1 MTTPPLSPATIRLPD
16 EIHQLLAEIL
26 SFFRKEKEDPGEI
39 WMVGGTI
46 RDLLLGRGKVFDLDL
61 AVSRSPIGPAQRVA
75 RGQSAGFVVL
85 DKEREVARVVKS
97 LQGEIVTVDFA
108 RYRAPTI
115 DEDLRDR
122 DFTINAIAIKLD
134 WPLLERNL
142 PIYDPLGGVADLRAR
157 MVRPCSD
164 HLFREDPLRILR
176 AYRFGATLGFAFD
189 PNLETLIVR
198 DVHLLKAVSRERIR
212 DEFFKVLSAPD
223 SHRWL
228 RSMAQTGVLREI
240 LPEFE
245 ATRGITQ
252 NDWHHLDVFD
262 HTLLTLEKFEEL
274 LGKSPPRSENTGETG
289 ETTAPAGHPMAILR
303 APPRRWSKVAAFL
316 DEPISGS
323 RTYLELFKFGC
334 LLHDIGKPA
343 CRKVVPVPNGKGKV
357 ETAPKPGR
365 GGRSLPGLP
374 EPDAGKLANG
384 NQAHVP
390 GETTAADGRVVFH
403 GHEMEGCKMVKPI
416 GDAWKLSVN
425 EIAFLQKV
433 VKNHMRPGVILQELD
448 QKPESAR
455 TQERDRLLFRFFSET
470 GRDGV
475 GIALMSL
482 ADRLSA
488 RGTQQDEDLD
498 RFAAGIGGFIDSFY
512 QQTENARLPVLL
524 TGNDLITQFRLS
536 PGPLFKEILGAL
548 KEAQALGEV
557 QTRDQAV
564 EFVSRFLSQRK
575 G

>member
-1 MTTPPLSPATIRLPD
+1 MTASAGTPRTIRLPD
-16 EIHQLLAEIL
+16 EVHHLLAGIL

-39 WMVGGTI
+39 WLVGGAI
-46 RDLLLGRGKVFDLDL
+46 RDLLLGREAVYDLDL

-85 DKEREVARVVKS
+85 DQEREVARVVKS
-97 LQGEIVTVDFA
+97 LHGRVVTVDFA
-108 RYRAPTI
+108 RYRAPTL

-122 DFTINAIAIKLD
+122 DFTINAIAIKLA
-134 WPLLERNL
+134 WPLLERDL
-142 PIYDPLGGVADLRAR
+142 PIYDPLGGVADLQAKV
-157 MVRPCSD
+157 VRPCSD

-176 AYRFGATLGFAFD
+176 AYRFAATLGFAIHPD
-189 PNLETLIVR
+189 LETLIVR
-198 DVHLLKAVSRERIR
+198 DVHLLKAVSAERIR
-212 DEFFKVLSAPD
+212 DEFFKVLSASD
-223 SHRWL
+223 SARWV

-262 HTLLTLEKFEEL
+262 HTLLTLEKFEGL
-274 LGKSPPRSENTGETG
+274 LGQSAFSRSWG
-289 ETTAPAGHPMAILR
+289 
-303 APPRRWSKVAAFL
+303 KVQAFL
-316 DEPISGS
+316 AEPISGA

-343 CRKVVPVPNGKGKV
+343 CRKVLPPSGGKAKI
-357 ETAPKPGR
+357 AAAAKPSR
-365 GGRSLPGLP
+365 NEEALP
-374 EPDAGKLANG
+374 EGAVADRLVTEAGCG
-384 NQAHVP
+384 GP
-390 GETTAADGRVVFH
+390 GPVEPGDSEGRVVFH
-403 GHEMEGCKMVKPI
+403 GHEMVGAKMVEEI
-416 GDAWKLSVN
+416 GKNWKLSAN
-425 EIAFLQKV
+425 EIDFLKKV

-448 QKPESAR
+448 QKPEACR
-455 TQERDRLLFRFFSET
+455 NQERDRLLFRFFSET

-488 RGTQQDEDLD
+488 RGTQQEEDLA
-498 RFAAGIGGFIDSFY
+498 RFAAGIAGFIDSFY
-512 QQTENARLPVLL
+512 QQTENARLPALL

-557 QTRDQAV
+557 QTREEAV
-564 EFVSRFLSQRK
+564 DFVSRFLAAKKEPPTTAR
-575 G
+575 

>member
-1 MTTPPLSPATIRLPD
+1 MTSAGSPRTIRLPD
-16 EIHQLLAEIL
+16 EVHQLLAGIL

-39 WMVGGTI
+39 WMVGGAI
-46 RDLLLGRGKVFDLDL
+46 RDLLLGRDAVYDLDL

-85 DKEREVARVVKS
+85 DQEREVARVVKS
-97 LQGEIVTVDFA
+97 LHGRVVTVDFA
-108 RYRAPTI
+108 RYRAPTL

-122 DFTINAIAIKLD
+122 DFTINAIAIKLA
-134 WPLLERNL
+134 WPLLERDL
-142 PIYDPLGGVADLRAR
+142 PIYDPLGGVEDLQAK
-157 MVRPCSD
+157 VLRPCSD

-176 AYRFGATLGFAFD
+176 AYRFAATLGFTFHPD
-189 PNLETLIVR
+189 LETLIVR
-198 DVHLLKAVSRERIR
+198 DVHLLKAVSAERIR
-212 DEFFKVLSAPD
+212 DEFFKVLSASD
-223 SHRWL
+223 SARWV
-228 RSMAQTGVLREI
+228 RSMGQTGVLREI

-262 HTLLTLEKFEEL
+262 HTLLALEKFEGL
-274 LGKSPPRSENTGETG
+274 LGQSAFSRSWG
-289 ETTAPAGHPMAILR
+289 
-303 APPRRWSKVAAFL
+303 KVQAFL
-316 DEPISGS
+316 AEPISGI

-343 CRKVVPVPNGKGKV
+343 CRKVVSPSGGKGKSA
-357 ETAPKPGR
+357 EASKPSPHAG
-365 GGRSLPGLP
+365 SLPESAAIDRPVTEAASEGSGPVAP
-374 EPDAGKLANG
+374 EDP
-384 NQAHVP
+384 
-390 GETTAADGRVVFH
+390 EGRVVFH
-403 GHEMEGCKMVKPI
+403 GHEMVGARMVEEI
-416 GDAWKLSVN
+416 GKQWKLSVN
-425 EIAFLQKV
+425 EVDFLKKV

-448 QKPESAR
+448 QKPEACR
-455 TQERDRLLFRFFSET
+455 NQERDRLLFRFFSET

-488 RGTQQDEDLD
+488 RGAQQEEDLA
-498 RFAAGIGGFIDSFY
+498 RFAAGIAGFIDSFY
-512 QQTENARLPVLL
+512 QQTENARLPALL

-557 QTRDQAV
+557 QTREEAV
-564 EFVSRFLSQRK
+564 DFVSRFLAGRK
-575 G
+575 GPPPAAR